1 MFSIGSQKLRVTSIR
16 TANLSSATTVETF
29 IFLPA
34 VFLRQ
39 QIQFGQGDLKPMA
52 HPDSGSLDIS
62 NEEQLDHWLTT
73 PSEELVRF
81 MGTLSG
87 NLLVLGA
94 GGKMGPTLAIL
105 AQRAATQAGS
115 SVKVIAASRFSDS
128 KSKQVLNDNGV
139 ETVSVDLLN
148 RDSVDSLP
156 DADNILFLVGSKFGT
171 STNPAP
177 TWAANTIVPANVLL
191 RFPKAR
197 FVALSTGNVYP
208 LSPVS
213 KGGSV
218 ETDPVG
224 PNGEYGQAALGRE
237 RIFQYYS
244 AENGTKVVLIRL
256 NYAVDLRYGVLIDI
270 ATQVYAGQPIDVTN
284 GYLNC
289 IWQGDANSAIIRSLD
304 LADSP
309 PSILN
314 LTGTETLSVRKLAEE
329 FGRLFNREVRFTGEE
344 APSALLSNASEL
356 CRRLGTPATS
366 LETVIQ
372 KTAEWVSRGGRL
384 LNKPTHFEV
393 RDGVY

>member
-1 MFSIGSQKLRVTSIR
+1 
-16 TANLSSATTVETF
+16 
-29 IFLPA
+29 
-34 VFLRQ
+34 
-39 QIQFGQGDLKPMA
+39 MA
-52 HPDSGSLDIS
+52 HPDSESLDIS

-81 MGTLSG
+81 MGTLTG
-87 NLLVLGA
+87 NLLILGA

-139 ETVSVDLLN
+139 ETVSVDLL
-148 RDSVDSLP
+148 DQASVERLP

-177 TWAANTIVPANVLL
+177 TWAANTIVPAYVMQ

-208 LSPVS
+208 LTPIE

-218 ETDPVG
+218 ETDTLG
-224 PNGEYGQAALGRE
+224 PAGEYGQAALGRE

-244 AENGTKVVLIRL
+244 AANGTKVVLIRL

-270 ATQVYAGQPIDVTN
+270 ATQVFAGQPIDLTN

-304 LADSP
+304 LAESP
-309 PSILN
+309 PAVLN

-329 FGRLFNREVRFTGEE
+329 FGRLLNREVRFTGEE
-344 APSALLSNASEL
+344 APSALLSNSSEL
-356 CRRLGTPATS
+356 CRHLGTPQTS
-366 LETVIQ
+366 LQTVIQ
-372 KTAEWVSRGGRL
+372 QTAEWVRREGRL